1 MKADGSRRPIS
12 GARAP
17 RIPGPTLSV
26 RPRGSTGDISGL
38 SVGARHP
45 LTRINQCSLLACS
58 MREHE
63 RGRDENSRVTCDN
76 RWKCIV
82 NRSPWNELPGSP
94 PEACQGGVTI
104 PWNVRCSPEDLGTP
118 PTGCVELMRVESREI
133 WPSRTKER
141 KSDIIINQLHLSC
154 DSIISQ
160 PHLMWHR
167 HQSITSHVTSSSTNH
182 I

>member
-12 GARAP
+12 GVRAY
-17 RIPGPTLSV
+17 ISV
-26 RPRGSTGDISGL
+26 PWACPLGATEREHWRYL
-38 SVGARHP
+38 RVVGAEYTTRHL

-63 RGRDENSRVTCDN
+63 RGRDENSRVTCNN

-104 PWNVRCSPEDLGTP
+104 PWNVRCSPNDSGTP
-118 PTGCVELMRVESREI
+118 PTGCVDLMSVESREI
-133 WPSRTKER
+133 WPSRTKE
-141 KSDIIINQLHLSC
+141 KEKK
-154 DSIISQ
+154 
-160 PHLMWHR
+160 
-167 HQSITSHVTSSSTNH
+167 
-182 I
+182 